1 MKRWGIML
9 AALLLIAAGA
19 LADGGDS
26 TGLDGMRAQA
36 IYWSYPEALIED
48 YSEMT
53 LNGRVYALI
62 LFRHEGK
69 QKLQI
74 SYRDDEEG
82 EESDW
87 TDWFTTE
94 GALPQGE
101 RAQLETDGESVT
113 ISATDGKG
121 VRQSVTYTWYTYM
134 PKTWI
139 GQPGDDEN
147 EWKNGVMLTAD
158 DGVKLEGVRYTRLLR
173 FADGDADMTL
183 LEDMRYVCYENLPKT
198 LEEARENG
206 NVPPGFCYYRP
217 QWNTLSAQV
226 APLLPDQSRK
236 VYLGPGNN
244 YPRAGKG
251 KATVSTN
258 DWVQVFGQYKGWLL
272 IQYHIDVNQY
282 RIGWINDDVLPAGT
296 TVPELKIDDYWA
308 EDMPEEEITAD
319 CALTDDPMGS
329 REPIAQL
336 KAGQKVNHRAFLCEE
351 WEFVTVKIGGKYY
364 WGFVPNNCMSHG

>member
-1 MKRWGIML
+1 MKRWGLML

-48 YSEMT
+48 YSEMA

-113 ISATDGKG
+113 ISAMDGKG
-121 VRQSVTYTWYTYM
+121 VRQSSPTHGIPICRRRGLDSRVM
-134 PKTWI
+134 MKM
-139 GQPGDDEN
+139 
-147 EWKNGVMLTAD
+147 NG
-158 DGVKLEGVRYTRLLR
+158 R
-173 FADGDADMTL
+173 
-183 LEDMRYVCYENLPKT
+183 
-198 LEEARENG
+198 
-206 NVPPGFCYYRP
+206 
-217 QWNTLSAQV
+217 
-226 APLLPDQSRK
+226 
-236 VYLGPGNN
+236 
-244 YPRAGKG
+244 
-251 KATVSTN
+251 TVS
-258 DWVQVFGQYKGWLL
+258 G
-272 IQYHIDVNQY
+272 
-282 RIGWINDDVLPAGT
+282 
-296 TVPELKIDDYWA
+296 
-308 EDMPEEEITAD
+308 
-319 CALTDDPMGS
+319 
-329 REPIAQL
+329 
-336 KAGQKVNHRAFLCEE
+336 
-351 WEFVTVKIGGKYY
+351 
-364 WGFVPNNCMSHG
+364 